1 MDDRPCRER
10 RLRQR
15 RTALLDKLIVEAPFK
30 VRGIQVDGGSEF
42 MSVFENHCGIK
53 GLELVVLP
61 PKRPDLNGCVE
72 RAQSSWRYA
81 FYASYE
87 LPHRIDTLQPL
98 VDAFAHRYN
107 HHRPHQA
114 LGDLT
119 PSISVASAQRPRRL
133 ISAEPAQL
141 LDF

>member
-1 MDDRPCRER
+1 MDARPCLSQSFRPR
-10 RLRQR
+10 RQDP
-15 RTALLDKLIVEAPFK
+15 LDKLLGTAPFTVK
-30 VRGIQVDGGSEF
+30 GIQVDGGSEF
-42 MSVFENHCGIK
+42 RSVFEERCRDK

-72 RAQSSWRYA
+72 RAQSSWRYE

-87 LPHRIDTLQPL
+87 LPRQIDKLQPL

-107 HHRPHQA
+107 HPRPHQA

-119 PSISVASAQRPRRL
+119 PADYLKRL
-133 ISAEPAQL
+133 SLKTPPSQMC
-141 LDF
+141 